1 MNMVDRVSGD
11 FTNFLI
17 AIEKDQLVLYPK
29 FGSPELKQEF
39 QKRGFWRGMSS
50 MTSGEFRRFISF
62 DEIKKIVVFDKE
74 NKSSFTKKVV
84 GGAAGSLLGPVGMVA
99 GLLASG
105 NNSVATVGMRFDDG
119 KKLVVKGLVNNLKP
133 LLEHIYALQI

>member
-74 NKSSFTKKVV
+74 NKSSNDE
-84 GGAAGSLLGPVGMVA
+84 S
-99 GLLASG
+99 
-105 NNSVATVGMRFDDG
+105 N
-119 KKLVVKGLVNNLKP
+119 
-133 LLEHIYALQI
+133 